1 MRFSQLFE
9 GKGKPQVDLGYGDLV
24 TIIDQTLSKC
34 GLKKSL
40 AVNSI
45 VLAKILNDPKLQ
57 KHREAIVNYANTDYH
72 INKVGQELF
81 KTSVDKKNVSKFV
94 SKVPSK
100 FEDDYKTYGEKIKK
114 TFDELY
120 KEFCTQQSKQI
131 SMDLK

>member
-45 VLAKILNDPKLQ
+45 VLTKLLNDPKLQ
-57 KHREAIVNYANTDYH
+57 KHRTEIVHFANTDYH
-72 INKVGQELF
+72 INKVGQEILNS
-81 KTSVDKKNVSKFV
+81 TVDKKNVSKFV
-94 SKVPSK
+94 SKVKYSK
-100 FEDDYKTYGEKIKK
+100 RSFGGEIN
-114 TFDELY
+114 
-120 KEFCTQQSKQI
+120 
-131 SMDLK
+131 